1 MADEQPERPEGYHE
15 DQLLQGTYPPYDRV
29 IHGPPGTDI
38 GSLWIAVVADE
49 ENHVVTMSSW
59 DLDDRQR
66 AMIAAGAHIR
76 LSQWTY
82 PIPPVSVAVE
92 APFCECHDAEMTF
105 DPDQG
110 GFHCP
115 HIESAGGSD
124 ADDSTA
130 SSAEEQLRRDF
141 SPAPDDDEA
150 PEGGDLG

>member
-1 MADEQPERPEGYHE
+1 MPDERPDGYHE
-15 DQLLQGTYPPYDRV
+15 DQLLQGSYPPYDRV

-59 DLDDRQR
+59 NLDDRQR
-66 AMIAAGAHIR
+66 AMIAAGGHVK
-76 LSQWTY
+76 LSMWTY
-82 PIPPVSVAVE
+82 PIPPVSVAIE
-92 APFCECHDAEMTF
+92 GPFCECHQEEMQF
-105 DPDQG
+105 DMHDG
-110 GFHCP
+110 AFVCRYMRYIGDDH
-115 HIESAGGSD
+115 A
-124 ADDSTA
+124 ADDGPA